1 MNLYITFYSLISKN
15 YQIINKS
22 LMMSIYHKTCLLEIF
37 YFDTNINYP
46 FWLFFL
52 QVFQPCFAFSFYRFV
67 GLDRLQWLKLDGNSL
82 STLQPQ
88 VVMPLRTL
96 HGVALHG
103 NPWVCTCDL
112 MPFRQWML
120 SRNMPLS
127 VPPGKVF
134 VKYF

>member
-1 MNLYITFYSLISKN
+1 MFARNILFGHKPQLPVLIVFS
-15 YQIINKS
+15 S
-22 LMMSIYHKTCLLEIF
+22 SFST
-37 YFDTNINYP
+37 
-46 FWLFFL
+46 LFF
-52 QVFQPCFAFSFYRFV
+52 FFYRFV

-82 STLQPQ
+82 STLHPQ

-120 SRNMPLS
+120 TRNMPLS